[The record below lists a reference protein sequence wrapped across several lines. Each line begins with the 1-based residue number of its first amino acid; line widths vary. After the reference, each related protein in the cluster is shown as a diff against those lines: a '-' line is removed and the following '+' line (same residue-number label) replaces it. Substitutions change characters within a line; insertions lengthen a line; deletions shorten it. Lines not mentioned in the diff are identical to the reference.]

1 MRHRVLTAVLSL
13 FFSVGCCLPA
23 LAAEKQY
30 ENLTDLGLTSKS
42 ALLMEE
48 DTGTILYEQN
58 SHEALPPA
66 SVTKVMTLLLIY
78 EGERDGKFDWTDTVQ
93 VSEHAASMGGS
104 QVFLEEGETQTAADM
119 TKSIAIASA
128 NDAAVAMAEFL
139 AGSEE
144 AFVQKMNERAKE
156 LGMED
161 TNFVNA
167 CGLDTE
173 GHVSSAYDIALMS
186 RELMENFPEIKEY
199 TTTWQDSIV
208 HKTRRGEETFGLTNT
223 NKLIQWY
230 DGATGLKTGSTGNAL
245 YCLSGTAERDG
256 MGLIAV
262 VMAAPDYKVRFREVM
277 QLLDY
282 GFANY
287 AIEKGREKGYAMGE
301 VPVEKGMT
309 DTVEAVVAEE
319 ISVLVPKGKEA
330 QWETRTELLPAVSAP
345 VEAGTKVGE
354 LVYLRDGE
362 EVGRVELTAGEN
374 VEKANVDT
382 MLRRMLAGWCSRWHT
397 A

>member
-1 MRHRVLTAVLSL
+1 MRHRVLTAVLTL
-13 FFSVGCCLPA
+13 LFSVGCCLPA

-119 TKSIAIASA
+119 TKPIAIASA

-330 QWETRTELLPAVSAP
+330 QWETKTELLPAVSAP

-382 MLRRMLAGWCSRWHT
+382 MLRRMLAEWC
-397 A
+397 

>member
-1 MRHRVLTAVLSL
+1 MRHRVLTAVLTL

-78 EGERDGKFDWTDTVQ
+78 EGERDGKFEWTDTVQ

-104 QVFLEEGETQTAADM
+104 QVFLEEGETQTAADL

-199 TTTWQDSIV
+199 ITTWQDSIV

-362 EVGRVELTAGEN
+362 EVGRVELTAGED
-374 VEKANVDT
+374 VAKANMDT
-382 MLRRMLAGWCSRWHT
+382 MLRRMLAGWC
-397 A
+397 

>member
-1 MRHRVLTAVLSL
+1 MRHRVLTAVLTL
-13 FFSVGCCLPA
+13 LFSVGCCLPA

-319 ISVLVPKGKEA
+319 IFVLVPKGKEA

-382 MLRRMLAGWCSRWHT
+382 MLRRMLAGWC
-397 A
+397 

>member
-287 AIEKGREKGYAMGE
+287 AIEKGREKGYVMGE
-301 VPVEKGMT
+301 VLVEKGMT

-330 QWETRTELLPAVSAP
+330 QWETKTELLPAVSAP

-382 MLRRMLAGWCSRWHT
+382 MLRRMLAGWC
-397 A
+397 

>member
-1 MRHRVLTAVLSL
+1 MRHRVLTAVLTL

-78 EGERDGKFDWTDTVQ
+78 EGERDGKFEWTDTVQ

-104 QVFLEEGETQTAADM
+104 QVFLEEGETQTAADL

-362 EVGRVELTAGEN
+362 EVGRVELTAGED
-374 VEKANVDT
+374 VAKANMDT
-382 MLRRMLAGWCSRWHT
+382 MLRRMLAGWC
-397 A
+397 

>member
-1 MRHRVLTAVLSL
+1 MRHRVLTAVLTL
-13 FFSVGCCLPA
+13 LFSVGCCLPA

-199 TTTWQDSIV
+199 TTTWQDCIV

-330 QWETRTELLPAVSAP
+330 QWETKTELLPAVSAP

-362 EVGRVELTAGEN
+362 EVGRVELIAGEN

-382 MLRRMLAGWCSRWHT
+382 MLRRMLAGWC
-397 A
+397 

>member
-78 EGERDGKFDWTDTVQ
+78 EGERDGKFEWTDTVQ

-287 AIEKGREKGYAMGE
+287 AIEKGREKGYVMGE

-382 MLRRMLAGWCSRWHT
+382 MLRRMLAGWC
-397 A
+397 

>member
-1 MRHRVLTAVLSL
+1 MRHRVLTAVLTL

-199 TTTWQDSIV
+199 TTTWQDSII

-287 AIEKGREKGYAMGE
+287 AIEKGREKGYVMGE

-330 QWETRTELLPAVSAP
+330 QWETKTELLPAVSAP

-382 MLRRMLAGWCSRWHT
+382 MLRRMLAGWC
-397 A
+397 